1 MKRTAIREKFDIE
14 KERLE
19 RRKVQTRRKT
29 QEILDSALIRKRRE
43 IGEFENRI
51 SNNVSIEDNFEILE
65 PMSSE
70 TIDLHWEPQPSILHF
85 HEFKS
90 STRAITTMH
99 DSIEEPDDFG
109 EKEKVCE
116 KEKLGSDAHDEIK
129 YRRQVRDTVESV
141 INTSINYSLQNLRNY
156 QYDIDLEQLV
166 YCSNRKFCHLHYR
179 WDDVK
184 AMRQR
189 RREAGLDVENYTIQ
203 DVNVRIFE
211 WLVEAHRILQSTT
224 T

>member
-70 TIDLHWEPQPSILHF
+70 MIDLNWEPQPSILHF

-109 EKEKVCE
+109 FSSKFCNKS
-116 KEKLGSDAHDEIK
+116 LNAHDEIK

-156 QYDIDLEQLV
+156 HYDIDLEQLV
-166 YCSNRKFCHLHYR
+166 YCS
-179 WDDVK
+179 VK
-184 AMRQR
+184 SEILPFALPMGRC
-189 RREAGLDVENYTIQ
+189 EGNET
-203 DVNVRIFE
+203 E
-211 WLVEAHRILQSTT
+211 THRILQSTT

>member
-29 QEILDSALIRKRRE
+29 QKKFGEKNVIEEEILDSALIRKRRE

-70 TIDLHWEPQPSILHF
+70 MIDLHWEPQPSILHF

-109 EKEKVCE
+109 EKEKVFHQAWFRCSRRNQISTSSE
-116 KEKLGSDAHDEIK
+116 GYCGISD
-129 YRRQVRDTVESV
+129 
-141 INTSINYSLQNLRNY
+141 
-156 QYDIDLEQLV
+156 QYKHQLFA
-166 YCSNRKFCHLHYR
+166 NRKFCHLHYR

-203 DVNVRIFE
+203 DVMRMARRSASDSPIDDDMNPYPINE
-211 WLVEAHRILQSTT
+211 N
-224 T
+224 